1 MGDKSKKSELCT
13 KCGAMKKKHTKSCP
27 YNMRNRKKRK
37 DSPLS
42 DEEDNDA
49 PQRVDFNKLDLVA
62 LKRYK
67 RHYKLRTRYK
77 SNKPELVAAVT
88 KHFEGVASVDEGK
101 VLDVFITNVAKFRS
115 GARS

>member
-13 KCGAMKKKHTKSCP
+13 KCGAMKKKHTKNCP

-37 DSPLS
+37 DSALS
-42 DEEDNDA
+42 DEEDIDA
-49 PQRVDFNKLDLVA
+49 PQRVDFNKLDLTA

-77 SNKPELVAAVT
+77 GNKPELVTAVT
-88 KHFEGVASVDEGK
+88 KHFEGVASVDEQK
-101 VLDVFITNVAKFRS
+101 VLDSFINNLIKQRNS
-115 GARS
+115 SR